1 VQAKRIYFNSF
12 VIILILAL
20 RVGKPWVLASHFR
33 SFALWNMMPMQ
44 FKKLLSPLAAVA
56 VCLGIVWVGWLV
68 QPHQAAPDEGFITLT
83 GQAIT
88 LKQLRGKP
96 VLVVFWAS
104 DCPSCLKEIPE
115 LRSLYQRYHHQGLE
129 IIAVAMAY
137 DPPSEVVAV
146 SRAMQLPYPVALDLN
161 SAHAKAF
168 GDVQLTPSTFL
179 INPKGMIEKKITGL
193 FDKDEMQATIEQFL
207 KE

>member
-1 VQAKRIYFNSF
+1 
-12 VIILILAL
+12 
-20 RVGKPWVLASHFR
+20 
-33 SFALWNMMPMQ
+33 MP
-44 FKKLLSPLAAVA
+44 FKKILSPLAAVT
-56 VCLGIVWVGWLV
+56 VCLSIAWAGWFA
-68 QPHQAAPDEGFITLT
+68 QPHQAAPDVGFMTLT
-83 GQAIT
+83 GQPIR
-88 LKQLRGKP
+88 LEQLRGKP

-115 LRSLYQRYHHQGLE
+115 LRSLYQHYHHQGLE

-168 GDVQLTPSTFL
+168 GDVELTPSTFL

-193 FDKDEMQATIEQFL
+193 FDKDDMRAAIEQFL

>member
-1 VQAKRIYFNSF
+1 MYST
-12 VIILILAL
+12 L
-20 RVGKPWVLASHFR
+20 P
-33 SFALWNMMPMQ
+33 
-44 FKKLLSPLAAVA
+44 FKKMLAIFAVAA
-56 VCLGIVWVGWLV
+56 VCLGIAWAGWLA
-68 QPHQAAPDEGFITLT
+68 QADKNAPDEGFMTIT
-83 GQAIT
+83 GQPIA
-88 LKQLRGKP
+88 LKELRGKP
-96 VLVVFWAS
+96 VLVVFWAT
-104 DCPSCLKEIPE
+104 DCPSCLKEIPD
-115 LRSLYQRYHHQGLE
+115 LRALYQRYHALGLE

-137 DPPSEVVAV
+137 NPPSEVVAV

-193 FDKDEMQATIEQFL
+193 FDKGEMQAAIEQFL